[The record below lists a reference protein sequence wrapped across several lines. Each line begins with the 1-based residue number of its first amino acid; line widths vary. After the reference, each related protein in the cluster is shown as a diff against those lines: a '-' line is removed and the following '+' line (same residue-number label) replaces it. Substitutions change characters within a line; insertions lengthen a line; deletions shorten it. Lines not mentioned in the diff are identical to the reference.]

1 MKKESLAILQDLQN
15 GQAAMGTLLRK
26 IISARNVSW

>member
-1 MKKESLAILQDLQN
+1 MKKESLDILQDLQN
-15 GQAAMGTLLRK
+15 GQAAMSTLLSK